1 MIMTAGI
8 RKHSLVLVLLLW
20 FSTGLASA
28 QVSFEDET
36 INFIIGSEAGGGT
49 DRASRLFGEYLSRY
63 LPGEP
68 RVVYRNMG
76 AGGGKIRAANYMA
89 LQADRDGLTVMGTD
103 TTVASATVSRSPTS
117 RYDPREFHPV
127 GGFNAGGSVLIVRKD
142 AMARLTDPNARPVIV
157 GAISGTRSWNAIMAL
172 WGREYLDWNMRWLP
186 GYKTTSS
193 LIKAIR
199 QGEIDMFGTSN
210 SIIIDPL
217 LEEGVIEM
225 LVQEGIGPPGR
236 AHPRDAYP
244 DVPTMH
250 ELLAKANL
258 PGLSEDAYKGWIGAS
273 QVDKWVTLPPGVA
286 GEYVD
291 AWRAAFARA
300 IQDPEF
306 LQRVNDQVTND
317 AVYLSGSEV
326 ESIIHDVNG
335 VSDAAL
341 DLGRDLRVK
350 HDISSR

>member
-1 MIMTAGI
+1 MVINAGMSKK
-8 RKHSLVLVLLLW
+8 RVVLVLLLW
-20 FSTGLASA
+20 FFSGLVSA
-28 QVSFEDET
+28 QVSFEDKT
-36 INFIIGSEAGGGT
+36 ITFIIGSEAGGGT

-63 LPGEP
+63 LPGKP

-103 TTVASATVSRSPTS
+103 TTVASATVSRSEMS
-117 RYDPREFHPV
+117 QYDPREFNPI

-142 AMARLTDPNARPVIV
+142 AVPRLTDPNARPVIV
-157 GAISGTRSWNAIMAL
+157 GAISGTRSWNAMAL

-210 SIIIDPL
+210 SAIIDPL
-217 LEEGVIEM
+217 LEDGVIEM

-236 AHPRDAYP
+236 ARRRDAYP
-244 DVPTMH
+244 NVPTMH
-250 ELLAKANL
+250 EQLAQTNL
-258 PGLSEDAYKGWIGAS
+258 PPLSEEAYKGWIGAS
-273 QVDKWVTLPPGVA
+273 QVDKWLTLPPGVS

-291 AWRAAFARA
+291 IWRAAFEKA

-306 LQRVNDQVTND
+306 TRLVNDQVTND
-317 AVYLSGSEV
+317 AVYLRGSEV
-326 ESIIHDVNG
+326 EN
-335 VSDAAL
+335 
-341 DLGRDLRVK
+341 LRRK

>member
-1 MIMTAGI
+1 MVITARI
-8 RKHSLVLVLLLW
+8 RKNTVVLALLML
-20 FSTGLASA
+20 FFTGLASA
-28 QVSFEDET
+28 QVSFEDKT
-36 INFIIGSEAGGGT
+36 ITFIIGSEAGGGT

-63 LPGEP
+63 LPGKP

-117 RYDPREFHPV
+117 KYDPREFHPI

-142 AMARLTDPNARPVIV
+142 AMMRLTDPNARPVIV
-157 GAISGTRSWNAIMAL
+157 GAISGTRSWNAMAL
-172 WGREYLDWNMRWLP
+172 WGREYLGWNLRWLP

-193 LIKAIR
+193 LINTIR

-225 LVQEGIGPPGR
+225 LVQEGIGPPGL
-236 AHPRDAYP
+236 AHRRDAYP

-250 ELLAKANL
+250 ELLAKANM
-258 PGLSEDAYKGWIGAS
+258 PTIAEDAYKGWIGAS
-273 QVDKWVTLPPGVA
+273 QVDKWVTLPPGVS

-291 AWRAAFARA
+291 AWRAAFERA

-306 LQRVNDQVTND
+306 LRLVNDQVTND
-317 AVYLSGSEV
+317 AVYLSGNEV
-326 ESIIHDVNG
+326 KSIIHDVNG
-335 VSDAAL
+335 VSDEAL
-341 DLGRDLRVK
+341 VLGRDLRRK